1 MKPEI
6 SLGVGLAVGT
16 AVLAIHTIATPTMAD
31 TRTLDAGNKDVAASE
46 RTATW
51 MSAGLVATVSLVAR
65 DPMIFIVGGLMTVGV
80 AWWSRH
86 ANSLSPITSALPHL
100 GGAGASANSAPADA
114 GDQLP
119 SYTMFSDN
127 QFAR

>member
-1 MKPEI
+1 MKPEV
-6 SLGVGLAVGT
+6 SLGVALAVGT
-16 AVLAIHTIATPTMAD
+16 AVFAIHTVATPTMAD
-31 TRTLDAGNKDVAASE
+31 TRTLDAGNKDVASSE

-51 MSAGLVATVSLVAR
+51 MSAGLVATISLMAK
-65 DPMIFIVGGLMTVGV
+65 DPTIFIVGGAMTVAM

-86 ANSLSPITSALPHL
+86 SNSLSPITSALPHL

-127 QFAR
+127 QYAR